1 MFGLFIFL
9 GVWFIFNSTNV
20 CIFRENDK
28 ANLFTDD
35 NRYSQVAQVKGEISS
50 IEQELKDYR
59 KEIRLALR
67 QPSLEYTTVLQT
79 EVNQEKGGWA
89 ALHVCLLQRYG
100 LYFIKG
106 KQKLFISIKENGSCL
121 FP

>member
-1 MFGLFIFL
+1 M
-9 GVWFIFNSTNV
+9 
-20 CIFRENDK
+20 
-28 ANLFTDD
+28 
-35 NRYSQVAQVKGEISS
+35 AQVKGEISS

-67 QPSLEYTTVLQT
+67 QPSLEYTNVLQT

-89 ALHVCLLQRYG
+89 ALHVCLLQCYG

-106 KQKLFISIKENGSCL
+106 KQKLFISLKVKQKLFIFLKGNGSCL
-121 FP
+121 FPYRETEAVYFIKRKWELFISLKENRSCLFP

>member
-1 MFGLFIFL
+1 MCLVLFIFY
-9 GVWFIFNSTNV
+9 STNV

-79 EVNQEKGGWA
+79 EVNQEKGVG
-89 ALHVCLLQRYG
+89 LLCM
-100 LYFIKG
+100 FACFTVMV
-106 KQKLFISIKENGSCL
+106 FISLKGNRSCL
-121 FP
+121 YP